1 MLLIRWSALVELHS
15 KLLVNI
21 EWQEA
26 RLIGTCTMFSIFTAF
41 YDNNDLKK
49 TCNIDATCQII
60 FRFYFQR
67 LRIILFIKKVIK
79 YFFLFDYFSYLMCCN
94 FYPSYTLL
102 WLLMIIQICY
112 LIVNYFTQISIE
124 KKHYWNLFCI
134 QNDINQIS
142 ESYIY
147 QWLYIKSTNMTRK
160 GHCY

>member
-1 MLLIRWSALVELHS
+1 M
-15 KLLVNI
+15 
-21 EWQEA
+21 
-26 RLIGTCTMFSIFTAF
+26 
-41 YDNNDLKK
+41 
-49 TCNIDATCQII
+49 
-60 FRFYFQR
+60 
-67 LRIILFIKKVIK
+67 RIILFIKKVIK

-147 QWLYIKSTNMTRK
+147 QWLYIKIQIWHEKGIAISHQWCFVSNEIISTAITLVCWNELQLSTEIVK
-160 GHCY
+160 LIYTQAKS

>member
-1 MLLIRWSALVELHS
+1 M
-15 KLLVNI
+15 
-21 EWQEA
+21 
-26 RLIGTCTMFSIFTAF
+26 
-41 YDNNDLKK
+41 
-49 TCNIDATCQII
+49 
-60 FRFYFQR
+60 
-67 LRIILFIKKVIK
+67 RIILFIKKVIK

-147 QWLYIKSTNMTRK
+147 TSDFISKVQIWHEKGIAISHQWCFVSNEIISTAITLVCWNELQLSTEIVKLIHTQAKS
-160 GHCY
+160 